1 MIWFFAGTSAMYGL
15 VGQLAEA
22 ATLLAAIVPLVLMD
36 VFLHRRTQ
44 ASTEGLKSRLA
55 SRATVVRDGAP
66 MEVAARDVVP
76 GDLATVMTG
85 EMFPADGIV
94 LTGADVQ
101 VDESS
106 LTGESYPV
114 RKRPVTA
121 PTHAADVPR
130 VGHEQ
135 WVFAGTRLLTGRASL
150 LVAYTGS
157 ESIYGEIVRSARGT
171 AQSRTPL
178 QQAIQGLVVALSIAA
193 LVLCAILIVVR
204 LRQGHGW
211 LDATISAVTL
221 ATAALPEEFP
231 VVFAFF
237 LGVGVYRLARS
248 GALVRRA
255 VSVENVGRVS
265 CICSDKTG
273 TITEGNLRLAHL
285 VPVESTDSARLLAV
299 AAAASRRESGDP
311 LDTAIFVRVDREALP
326 ASAIGE
332 RVATFPFTE
341 DRKRETAIERDEHG
355 QILACT
361 KGAAEIVLSLV
372 SLSPADRQRWAD
384 QVSALAES
392 GHKVIACAWQP
403 LDGKWTGAEPAS
415 DFRLAGLLAFEDPVR
430 DGVEGAVA
438 ACQAAGIR
446 IIIVTGDHP
455 VTAHAIAREIGLGGA
470 TAEVLSG
477 EEMQAVIDGGESA
490 TLRHVHVIARAAPA
504 QKLALV
510 RALQAGGEI
519 VAVTGD
525 GVNDVPALQAAD
537 IGIAMGERGTRSA
550 REVASIVLLD
560 DNFRTIVQAI
570 AEGRQL
576 FRNLQ
581 LSFQYILMIHIP
593 LVITA
598 ALIPLAGYP
607 LLYLPTHIV
616 WLEMLIHPT
625 ALLVFQGLPSPDG
638 FGSVDRRRA
647 VQFFSRLEWFLI
659 GVVGVLM
666 TILVTAGYLRSF
678 ETGDVDHGRAMALGV
693 LTLSSAT
700 LTAALSRLR
709 TTASRV
715 IVTGTIGLSL
725 VLTQVPS
732 LASALHL
739 EPLHIDDWAIAA
751 IGSLLVGVLPLLF
764 DYARSMPRH
773 AGRGGG
779 PAPRMLPTPAR
790 SVGKS

>member
-1 MIWFFAGTSAMYGL
+1 MIIPHVPTDRLGPDWPRAGGLTAGEALAARQRYGANDIVEAVEHPWWALARDTARDPMIWFFAGTSAMYGV
-15 VGQLAEA
+15 VGQLTEA
-22 ATLLAAIVPLVLMD
+22 ATLLGAIVPLVLMD

-66 MEVAARDVVP
+66 IEVAARDVVP

-94 LTGADVQ
+94 LTGTDLQ

-121 PTHAADVPR
+121 PAHARDEPR

-157 ESIYGEIVRSARGT
+157 ESVYGEIVRSARGT
-171 AQSRTPL
+171 SQTRTPL
-178 QQAIQGLVVALSIAA
+178 QQAIQGLVVALSTAA

-255 VSVENVGRVS
+255 VSVENIGRVS

-285 VPVESTDSARLLAV
+285 VPAESTDSARLLTV

-311 LDTAIFVRVDREALP
+311 LDTAIFVRVDREPLP
-326 ASAIGE
+326 AAAIGE
-332 RVATFPFTE
+332 RIATFPFTE

-392 GHKVIACAWQP
+392 GHKVIACAWQS

-430 DGVEGAVA
+430 DGVEAAVA
-438 ACQAAGIR
+438 ACQAAGIHVV
-446 IIIVTGDHP
+446 IVTGDHP
-455 VTAHAIAREIGLGGA
+455 VHRSRHCARDRASGA
-470 TAEVLSG
+470 TADVISG
-477 EEMQAVIDGGESA
+477 EQMQAVIDGGD
-490 TLRHVHVIARAAPA
+490 TGRCAA
-504 QKLALV
+504 
-510 RALQAGGEI
+510 
-519 VAVTGD
+519 
-525 GVNDVPALQAAD
+525 
-537 IGIAMGERGTRSA
+537 
-550 REVASIVLLD
+550 
-560 DNFRTIVQAI
+560 
-570 AEGRQL
+570 
-576 FRNLQ
+576 
-581 LSFQYILMIHIP
+581 
-593 LVITA
+593 
-598 ALIPLAGYP
+598 
-607 LLYLPTHIV
+607 
-616 WLEMLIHPT
+616 
-625 ALLVFQGLPSPDG
+625 
-638 FGSVDRRRA
+638 
-647 VQFFSRLEWFLI
+647 
-659 GVVGVLM
+659 
-666 TILVTAGYLRSF
+666 
-678 ETGDVDHGRAMALGV
+678 
-693 LTLSSAT
+693 
-700 LTAALSRLR
+700 
-709 TTASRV
+709 
-715 IVTGTIGLSL
+715 
-725 VLTQVPS
+725 
-732 LASALHL
+732 
-739 EPLHIDDWAIAA
+739 
-751 IGSLLVGVLPLLF
+751 
-764 DYARSMPRH
+764 SM
-773 AGRGGG
+773 
-779 PAPRMLPTPAR
+779 
-790 SVGKS
+790 